1 MNTAKDNVAIENC
14 EDHMTVL
21 KTKANKVSASGSQR
35 LLEELPREK
44 LARMLQ
50 RMCEIRY
57 FEEKAEDLYV
67 RGLVHGT
74 MHLSI
79 GQEAGSVG
87 SIATLR
93 PKDLIIHHHRGHGH
107 TIAKGASLTLMF
119 AEFLGREA
127 GYCRGRGG
135 SMHIADIPGG
145 NLGATG
151 VVGGGIPTAVG
162 IALALQ
168 MHRSEQILLS
178 YFGDGASNEGEFHES
193 LNMASTWKLPVVF
206 ICDNNQYG
214 MSMHKSRVMNIENIS
229 DRAVSYGIPGKTV
242 DGNDVL
248 AVYEAV
254 LAADEYARSGNGPS
268 LIDCLSYRWRGHSK
282 SDRNLYRTHEE
293 IDAWKQKCPI
303 KRFKKVLVDSAVM
316 TNDEVEEIDQT
327 AKAAVDHAAEEAQTF
342 PEPSPENNME
352 DEVYAK

>member
-1 MNTAKDNVAIENC
+1 
-14 EDHMTVL
+14 MTVISTETNQMAVSSSQHLL
-21 KTKANKVSASGSQR
+21 K
-35 LLEELPREK
+35 ELPNEK
-44 LARMLQ
+44 LAWMLQ

-79 GQEAGSVG
+79 GMEAGSVG
-87 SIATLR
+87 SIASLR
-93 PKDLIIHHHRGHGH
+93 PEDLIIHHHRGHGH
-107 TIAKGASLTLMF
+107 TIAKGADLTTMM
-119 AEFLGREA
+119 AEFLGRES

-135 SMHIADIPGG
+135 SMHIADISGG

-168 MHRSEQILLS
+168 MHRSDQVLLS
-178 YFGDGASNEGEFHES
+178 YFGDGATNEGEFHEA

-214 MSMHKSRVMNIENIS
+214 MSMHVSKVMNVKNIS
-229 DRAVSYGIPGKTV
+229 ERAASYGIPGITV

-254 LAADEYARSGNGPS
+254 LAAVEHARSGQGPS
-268 LIDCLSYRWRGHSK
+268 LVDCLTYRWRGHSK
-282 SDRNLYRTHEE
+282 SDRNLYRTQQE
-293 IDAWKQKCPI
+293 IDEWKHKCPI
-303 KRFKKVLVDSAVM
+303 KRFKKVLVEAAVM
-316 TNDEVEEIDQT
+316 TGEEVEGLDLA
-327 AKAAVDHAAEEAQTF
+327 AKAAVDHAAEQALTF
-342 PEPSPENNME
+342 PEPSPENME
-352 DEVYAK
+352 DEVYAL

>member
-1 MNTAKDNVAIENC
+1 MNTDKDNMATEYC
-14 EDHMTVL
+14 EVDMTV
-21 KTKANKVSASGSQR
+21 KPKVDKAATSDSQH
-35 LLEELPREK
+35 LLNELPREK
-44 LARMLQ
+44 LAWMLQ
-50 RMCEIRY
+50 KMCEIRY

-93 PKDLIIHHHRGHGH
+93 PDDLIIHHHRGHGH
-107 TIAKGASLTLMF
+107 TIAKGADLTTMM
-119 AEFLGREA
+119 AEFLGKEA

-135 SMHIADIPGG
+135 SMHIADIAGG

-168 MHRSEQILLS
+168 MRRSDQILLS
-178 YFGDGASNEGEFHES
+178 YFGDGSSNEGEFHES
-193 LNMASTWKLPVVF
+193 LNMASAWKLPVVF

-214 MSMHKSRVMNIENIS
+214 MSMHVSKAMNIENIS
-229 DRAVSYGIPGKTV
+229 ERAASYGIPGKTV

-254 LAADEYARSGNGPS
+254 MVAVEYARSGQGPS
-268 LIDCLSYRWRGHSK
+268 LIDCLTYRWRGHSK
-282 SDRNLYRTHEE
+282 SD
-293 IDAWKQKCPI
+293 
-303 KRFKKVLVDSAVM
+303 
-316 TNDEVEEIDQT
+316 
-327 AKAAVDHAAEEAQTF
+327 
-342 PEPSPENNME
+342 
-352 DEVYAK
+352 

>member
-1 MNTAKDNVAIENC
+1 
-14 EDHMTVL
+14 MTVV
-21 KTKANKVSASGSQR
+21 TPEIETAPPSTSQH
-35 LLEELPREK
+35 LLTELPREK
-44 LARMLQ
+44 LAWMLQ

-67 RGLVHGT
+67 RGQVHGT

-79 GQEAGSVG
+79 GQEAASVG

-93 PKDLIIHHHRGHGH
+93 PEDLIIHHHRGHGH
-107 TIAKGASLTLMF
+107 TIAKGANLTTMM
-119 AEFLGREA
+119 AEFLGKEP

-168 MHRSEQILLS
+168 MRRSDQILLS
-178 YFGDGASNEGEFHES
+178 YFGDGATNEGEFHES

-214 MSMHKSRVMNIENIS
+214 MSMHVTKVMNIQHIS
-229 DRAVSYGIPGKTV
+229 ERAASYGIPGQSV

-254 LAADEYARSGNGPS
+254 LAADEHARSGQGPS
-268 LIDCLSYRWRGHSK
+268 LIDLMSYRWRGHSK
-282 SDRNLYRTHEE
+282 SDRNLYRTPQE
-293 IDAWKQKCPI
+293 IDEWKHKCPI
-303 KRFKKVLVDSAVM
+303 RRFKQVLVDGGVM
-316 TNDEVEEIDQT
+316 TRDEVEDIDQT
-327 AKAAVDHAAEEAQTF
+327 AKTAIDRAAEEALTF
-342 PEPSPENNME
+342 PEPSPENME
-352 DEVYAK
+352 AEVYAP

>member
-1 MNTAKDNVAIENC
+1 
-14 EDHMTVL
+14 MTVL
-21 KTKANKVSASGSQR
+21 TPEVENVSASSNR
-35 LLEELPREK
+35 LLHELPREK
-44 LARMLQ
+44 LAWMLQ

-57 FEEKAEDLYV
+57 FEEKAEDLYI

-93 PKDLIIHHHRGHGH
+93 PEDLIIHHHRGHGH
-107 TIAKGASLTLMF
+107 TIAKGADLTIMM
-119 AEFLGREA
+119 AEFLGRET

-135 SMHIADIPGG
+135 SMHIADIAGG

-151 VVGGGIPTAVG
+151 VVGGGLPTAVG

-168 MHRSEQILLS
+168 MRRSDQILLS

-214 MSMHKSRVMNIENIS
+214 MSMHMSKVMNVEKIS
-229 DRAVSYGIPGKTV
+229 ARAASYGIPGKTV

-254 LAADEYARSGNGPS
+254 LEADERARSGEGPS
-268 LIDCLSYRWRGHSK
+268 LVDLLSYRWRGHSK
-282 SDRNLYRTHEE
+282 SDRNLYRTAQE
-293 IDAWKQKCPI
+293 IDEWKHKCPI
-303 KRFKKVLVDSAVM
+303 KRFKNVLVDAAVM
-316 TNDEVEEIDQT
+316 TTDEVEALDQA
-327 AKAAVDHAAEEAQTF
+327 AKTAVDRAAEEALTF
-342 PEPSPENNME
+342 PEPSPENME
-352 DEVYAK
+352 DEVYAP

>member
-1 MNTAKDNVAIENC
+1 MTARKSKADKVATSC
-14 EDHMTVL
+14 
-21 KTKANKVSASGSQR
+21 SQR
-35 LLEELPREK
+35 LLKELPYEK
-44 LARMLQ
+44 LAWMLQ
-50 RMCEIRY
+50 KMCEIRY
-57 FEEKAEDLYV
+57 FEEKAEDLYM

-79 GQEAGSVG
+79 GQEATSVG

-93 PKDLIIHHHRGHGH
+93 PEDLIIHHHRGHGH
-107 TIAKGASLTLMF
+107 TIAKGADLTTMM
-119 AEFLGREA
+119 AEFLGKET

-135 SMHIADIPGG
+135 SMHIADISGG

-168 MHRSEQILLS
+168 MRRSEQVLLS
-178 YFGDGASNEGEFHES
+178 YFGDGATNEGEFHES

-214 MSMHKSRVMNIENIS
+214 MSMHVSRVMNIENIS
-229 DRAVSYGIPGKTV
+229 ERAASYGIPGQSV

-254 LAADEYARSGNGPS
+254 LGAVEYARSGKGPS
-268 LIDCLSYRWRGHSK
+268 LIDCVSYRWRGHSK
-282 SDRNLYRTHEE
+282 SDRNLYRTQEE
-293 IDAWKQKCPI
+293 IEEWKHKCPI
-303 KRFKKVLVDSAVM
+303 RRFKKVLIEAAVM
-316 TNDEVEEIDQT
+316 TDDETEATDQT
-327 AKAAVDHAAEEAQTF
+327 AKAAIEHAAEVAQTF
-342 PEPSPENNME
+342 PEPSPEHME
-352 DEVYAK
+352 EEVYAL

>member
-1 MNTAKDNVAIENC
+1 MTTLTPETQQVVLTSSHDLTA
-14 EDHMTVL
+14 
-21 KTKANKVSASGSQR
+21 
-35 LLEELPREK
+35 ELPVEK
-44 LARMLQ
+44 LTWMLQ

-93 PKDLIIHHHRGHGH
+93 PDDLIIHHHRGHGH
-107 TIAKGASLTLMF
+107 TIAKGADLTTMM

-135 SMHIADIPGG
+135 SMHIADIAGG

-168 MHRSEQILLS
+168 MRRSDQVLLS
-178 YFGDGASNEGEFHES
+178 YFGDGATNEGEFHES

-214 MSMHKSRVMNIENIS
+214 MSMHMSKVTNIEQIS
-229 DRAVSYGIPGKTV
+229 VRAISYGIPGVTV

-254 LAADEYARSGNGPS
+254 KVAVERARSGQGPS

-282 SDRNLYRTHEE
+282 SDRNLYRTAQEIEE
-293 IDAWKQKCPI
+293 WKQKCPI
-303 KRFKKVLVDSAVM
+303 RRFKQVLNDAAVLSG
-316 TNDEVEEIDQT
+316 EQIEAIDQT
-327 AKAAVDHAAEEAQTF
+327 AKAAVDHAAEVAQTF
-342 PEPSPENNME
+342 PEPSPENME
-352 DEVYAK
+352 AEVYTL